1 MANIK
6 KIFVFIILLTVLT
19 LVTGTVSATNTT
31 ELVSIHTNG
40 SQSANGYSYEPSI
53 SADGH
58 YIAFSSNANNL
69 IDNDTNYCSD
79 IFVRDRL
86 LNITERISIS
96 NTGEEG
102 NGDSYEPSISSDG
115 RYVTFTSYASNL
127 VSNDVNGYRDVFV
140 RDRLLNVTQ
149 RLSVSSTGEEGNGDS
164 YEPSISSDG
173 CYVTFYSY
181 ASNLVENDTNGV
193 NDIFVYNRLLKTIKL
208 ISISFNGEEANSDS
222 YEPFISTDGNFI
234 VFTSYAS
241 NLVENDTNDASDVFV
256 FHQKLNTIKRVSVSF
271 DDGNGN
277 NDSFEPCISSDGR
290 YIAFSSFTSNLVEN
304 DTNIRDV
311 FIFDQISGVTERVSI
326 SNADEK
332 SIENNYNPSIS
343 GDGRYVAFVSGNT
356 KPAVSKSLSSFENED
371 EIVDI
376 FVCDLWSKITRKIT
390 ISSTGEEANANSEDP
405 VISGNGQYVA
415 FRSYATNLVQ
425 GYDND
430 YGNIFV
436 HDIDNTAS
444 ISAVLY
450 PDIVKSGDQITV
462 RVYSPNSAHIT
473 VLILGKT
480 FEMDKRADGQWY
492 FTYVVPTIPDGIYDV
507 LLTATD
513 GAGNQDEV
521 NLKFNVDNKPPLI
534 SATVTP
540 NLVKSEDYIS
550 VDVLSSPDTMVVTA
564 LICGETF
571 NLYKQDNGWNLDYVT
586 PKLSEGSYPIFL
598 TAMDKV
604 GNQNT
609 ALVNFTVDNGPP
621 TISGSLTPDTVKT
634 YDNITITAIS
644 DFDAT
649 HVTALILN
657 QTYDLIKQ
665 MNGTWVLRYEVP
677 YTPDGTYPIILTAV
691 DSAGNRKTFPLNFNV
706 YNPLDNQ
713 APVISG
719 TVTHTNRLNDLFT
732 EEPQIYFQAFSD
744 PDVVS
749 ITASLLRWEYNLYRQ
764 EDGSWTRE
772 GGGWLEQGNY
782 TVLFTAK
789 DWSGNQGSQLINLC
803 VENIIPLITP
813 TLSSTKI
820 RSGDSFVLTVT
831 VNPDPEK
838 VYVSTPSGVL
848 DLQKQLDGSWSVDYT
863 VPNLSDGYKEI
874 NIICSYGIGWISLM
888 YTRLSTAEKSIGFI
902 VDNTPPNFSE
912 SVTPN
917 PIKSGDPLK
926 IWVSCTTG
934 SYYVPDDTA
943 QVTVTAFENIFNLNC
958 LGRGSDWFKSNSFS
972 DWSIEL
978 IVPNLPDGVYPVW
991 ITATDEAGNQKT
1003 KIFNLTVDNT
1013 PPVIIGSITP
1023 NMVNSVDF
1031 ENRKE
1036 IITLQSSLDTKE
1048 VYALLA
1054 GTWTTLNFYNGNWL
1068 LDFTLPPVMDI
1079 GDYKIPIKTIDYA
1092 GNIGSG
1098 AIYFTV
1104 FDNYDINLIGFS
1116 EQNNENTGSSGST
1129 GSDSSGTSGSSG
1141 SNNSEPP
1148 DSNGSNSPEPNSGG
1162 TNNQGSSTDYLP
1174 WIILAILIILLFVL
1188 LVLIFPI
1195 IGVIIMELL
1204 SLIVEILFYT
1214 QLPRFLWF
1222 MFEVFFA
1229 LTDITSAIGFSFTAI
1244 AIFLDAAVGS
1254 GVGLI
1259 VGLIFAFAGLVVGE
1273 LGMSLF
1279 GLIILILTLFFTLSS
1294 IIESGKKW
1302 WDNLI
1307 SRF

>member
-102 NGDSYEPSISSDG
+102 NGDSYESFISPDG

-127 VSNDVNGYRDVFV
+127 GNDVNGYRDVFV

-290 YIAFSSFTSNLVEN
+290 YIAFSSFASNLVEN

-1013 PPVIIGSITP
+1013 PPTITATISP
-1023 NMVNSVDF
+1023 DTLKFIDFSTNRVVKIAAQSSADTENIFALIDNSWKKLTCSNDQWALDF
-1031 ENRKE
+1031 IVPH
-1036 IITLQSSLDTKE
+1036 IIT
-1048 VYALLA
+1048 A
-1054 GTWTTLNFYNGNWL
+1054 GTHYIQL
-1068 LDFTLPPVMDI
+1068 
-1079 GDYKIPIKTIDYA
+1079 KAIDYA
-1092 GNIGSG
+1092 GNEGNGYVSYNAIVYSTFLTFNNEGSEIGSG
-1098 AIYFTV
+1098 TNV
-1104 FDNYDINLIGFS
+1104 GS
-1116 EQNNENTGSSGST
+1116 GSGGSSGNSES
-1129 GSDSSGTSGSSG
+1129 GSNGKSSDSSSNSGKPSG
-1141 SNNSEPP
+1141 EPNQSPKPP
-1148 DSNGSNSPEPNSGG
+1148 D
-1162 TNNQGSSTDYLP
+1162 
-1174 WIILAILIILLFVL
+1174 
-1188 LVLIFPI
+1188 
-1195 IGVIIMELL
+1195 
-1204 SLIVEILFYT
+1204 YT
-1214 QLPRFLWF
+1214 WLY
-1222 MFEVFFA
+1222 
-1229 LTDITSAIGFSFTAI
+1229 II
-1244 AIFLDAAVGS
+1244 AIIVAV
-1254 GVGLI
+1254 
-1259 VGLIFAFAGLVVGE
+1259 
-1273 LGMSLF
+1273 
-1279 GLIILILTLFFTLSS
+1279 ILILALLYFIGALS
-1294 IIESGKKW
+1294 IIGLLFSLVFDLFIGILGVLYECMMYVGFYIILNPFAILLDILSVFWAASRSDLLEVIFGMIVRWAGVESKHFEPIASAFSDAIAPKTYLDLTTKGSQ
-1302 WDNLI
+1302 LI
-1307 SRF
+1307 NDTIIKPIKSWIWG